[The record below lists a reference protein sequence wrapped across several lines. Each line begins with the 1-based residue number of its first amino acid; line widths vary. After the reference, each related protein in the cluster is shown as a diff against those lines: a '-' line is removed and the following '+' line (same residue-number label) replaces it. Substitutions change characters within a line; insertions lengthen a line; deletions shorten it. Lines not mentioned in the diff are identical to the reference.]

1 LIVTVAAL
9 RLRIT
14 RSKRNAVDVTVLY
27 WHFMDGLW
35 IYLFVLLFFFRQ

>member
-1 LIVTVAAL
+1 MAAL

-27 WHFMDGLW
+27 WHFMDVLW
-35 IYLFVLLFFFRQ
+35 LYLLMILTIRV